1 MIRQLRN
8 RFIRITMLSVSVVM
22 LILTL
27 IVNTANFI
35 STNSDLEKLLD
46 MICENRGSI
55 PVDQFIP
62 DAKPDKPADAV
73 DSSDSEPTSTTPPV
87 IPDSNADSSLANDQA
102 DPATRNNPDTEDKI
116 NTTDGDQLSTDNN
129 QLSTD
134 NNQPSTNDTNP
145 PTQPWKF
152 KAHMNPETPYSTR
165 FFSLLFDQDGNV
177 IQKDLAHIAAI
188 TDDDIAEY
196 ISVALKH
203 GEGYGYYSD
212 YKYRVILQDNQE
224 YMVVFLD
231 CYQEIHAIRVLA
243 LCSFAAMVICIGLVY
258 ILVVIFSKRAID
270 PVVRSQKQQ
279 KQFITDASHELKT
292 PITVIATSLKVLEME
307 VGKQKWIDKARSQTE
322 KLRELVNSLVTLSR
336 MDEEDSPLKFEH
348 FSISDAL
355 LETVDSFADYAE
367 SNGHAL
373 KVNITPDLD
382 FYGDEYAIRQLAS
395 ILLDNAVKYAAAGSD
410 ITFSLVKNKKHILL
424 KTSNACQN
432 LDEDSLRHLFDR
444 FYRPDQSRSHET
456 GGFGIGLS
464 IARSIAEGH
473 KGTIHACCPVKDQ
486 IEFTVKL

>member
-27 IVNTANFI
+27 IVNAANFI
-35 STNSDLEKLLD
+35 STNADLEDLLD

-55 PVDQFIP
+55 PTDRFIP
-62 DAKPDKPADAV
+62 DAKPDKPADSV
-73 DSSDSEPTSTTPPV
+73 DSSDLEPTDTTPPA
-87 IPDSNADSSLANDQA
+87 IPDSNTDSSPANDQA

-116 NTTDGDQLSTDNN
+116 NTT
-129 QLSTD
+129 
-134 NNQPSTNDTNP
+134 P

-152 KAHMNPETPYSTR
+152 KAPMNPETPYSTR
-165 FFSLLFDQDGNV
+165 FFSLLFDQNGN
-177 IQKDLAHIAAI
+177 IIKKDLAHIAAI

-212 YKYRVILQDNQE
+212 YKYRVILQDNRE

-243 LCSFAAMVICIGLVY
+243 LCSFVAMAVCIGLVY

-348 FSISDAL
+348 FSISDTL
-355 LETVDSFADYAE
+355 LETVDSFTDYAE

-373 KVNITPDLD
+373 KINITPDLD

-424 KTSNACQN
+424 KTSNVCQD
-432 LDEDSLRHLFDR
+432 LDEDALRHLFDR
-444 FYRPDQSRSHET
+444 FYRPDQSRNHET

-473 KGTIHACCPVKDQ
+473 KGAIHACCPVKDQ

>member
-27 IVNTANFI
+27 IVNAANFI
-35 STNSDLEKLLD
+35 STNADLEDLLD

-55 PVDQFIP
+55 PTDRFIP
-62 DAKPDKPADAV
+62 DAKPDKPADSG
-73 DSSDSEPTSTTPPV
+73 DSSDLEPTGNTSPA
-87 IPDSNADSSLANDQA
+87 IPDNIADSGPANSQS
-102 DPATRNNPDTEDKI
+102 DPVTRNNPDTEDKI
-116 NTTDGDQLSTDNN
+116 NTT
-129 QLSTD
+129 
-134 NNQPSTNDTNP
+134 P

-152 KAHMNPETPYSTR
+152 KAPMNPETPYSTR
-165 FFSLLFDQDGNV
+165 FFSLLFDQDGNL
-177 IQKDLAHIAAI
+177 IKKDLAHIAAI

-212 YKYRVILQDNQE
+212 YKYRVILQDNRE

-307 VGKQKWIDKARSQTE
+307 VGQQKWIDKARSQTE
-322 KLRELVNSLVTLSR
+322 NLRDLVNSLVTLSR

-355 LETVDSFADYAE
+355 QETVDSFTDYAE

-373 KVNITPDLD
+373 KVTITPDLD

-410 ITFSLVKNKKHILL
+410 ITFSLVKNKKHLLL
-424 KTSNACQN
+424 KTSNTCQN

>member
-27 IVNTANFI
+27 IVNAANFI
-35 STNSDLEKLLD
+35 STNADLEDLLD

-55 PVDQFIP
+55 PTDRFIP
-62 DAKPDKPADAV
+62 DAKPDKPADSG
-73 DSSDSEPTSTTPPV
+73 DSSDLEPTGNTSPA
-87 IPDSNADSSLANDQA
+87 IPDNIADSGPANSQS
-102 DPATRNNPDTEDKI
+102 DPVTRNNPDTEDKI
-116 NTTDGDQLSTDNN
+116 NTT
-129 QLSTD
+129 
-134 NNQPSTNDTNP
+134 P

-152 KAHMNPETPYSTR
+152 KAPMNPETPYSTR

-177 IQKDLAHIAAI
+177 IKKDLAHIAAI

-212 YKYRVILQDNQE
+212 YKYRVILQDNRE

-243 LCSFAAMVICIGLVY
+243 LCSFVAMAVCIGLVY

-270 PVVRSQKQQ
+270 PVVQSQKQQ

-307 VGKQKWIDKARSQTE
+307 VGQQKWIDKARSQTE

-355 LETVDSFADYAE
+355 QETVDSFTDYAE

-373 KVNITPDLD
+373 KVNITPDLN
-382 FYGDEYAIRQLAS
+382 FYGDEYATRQLAS

-410 ITFSLVKNKKHILL
+410 ITFSLAKNKKHILI

-432 LDEDSLRHLFDR
+432 LDEDALRHLFDR
-444 FYRPDQSRSHET
+444 FYRPDQSRNHET

-486 IEFTVKL
+486 IEFTVRL

>member
-1 MIRQLRN
+1 MIRQLRK

-27 IVNTANFI
+27 IVNAANFI
-35 STNSDLEKLLD
+35 STNADLEDLLD

-55 PVDQFIP
+55 PTDRFIP
-62 DAKPDKPADAV
+62 DAKPDKPADSG
-73 DSSDSEPTSTTPPV
+73 DSFDLEPTGTTPPA
-87 IPDSNADSSLANDQA
+87 IPDSNTDSSPANDQA
-102 DPATRNNPDTEDKI
+102 DPATRNTPDTEDKI
-116 NTTDGDQLSTDNN
+116 NTT
-129 QLSTD
+129 
-134 NNQPSTNDTNP
+134 P

-152 KAHMNPETPYSTR
+152 KAPMNPETPYSTR
-165 FFSLLFDQDGNV
+165 FFSLLFDQDGNL
-177 IQKDLAHIAAI
+177 IKKDLAHIAAI

-212 YKYRVILQDNQE
+212 YKYRVILQDNRE

-243 LCSFAAMVICIGLVY
+243 LCSFVAMAVCIGLVY

-270 PVVRSQKQQ
+270 PVVQSQKQQ

-307 VGKQKWIDKARSQTE
+307 VGQQKWIDKARSQTE

-355 LETVDSFADYAE
+355 LETVDSFTDYAE

-424 KTSNACQN
+424 KTSNVCQD
-432 LDEDSLRHLFDR
+432 LDEDALRHLFDR
-444 FYRPDQSRSHET
+444 FYRPDQSRNHET

-473 KGTIHACCPVKDQ
+473 KGAIHACCPVKDQ

>member
-27 IVNTANFI
+27 IVNAANFI
-35 STNSDLEKLLD
+35 STNSDLENLLD

-62 DAKPDKPADAV
+62 DAKPDKPAESV
-73 DSSDSEPTSTTPPV
+73 DSSNPGVTSTTPPAL
-87 IPDSNADSSLANDQA
+87 PDNIADSSPANSQS
-102 DPATRNNPDTEDKI
+102 DPASQDNNSDIKDKI
-116 NTTDGDQLSTDNN
+116 D
-129 QLSTD
+129 
-134 NNQPSTNDTNP
+134 TNDTNP

-307 VGKQKWIDKARSQTE
+307 IGKQKWIDKARSQTE
-322 KLRELVNSLVTLSR
+322 KLRELVNSLVTLSS

-355 LETVDSFADYAE
+355 QETVDSFADYAE

-395 ILLDNAVKYAAAGSD
+395 ILLDNAVKYAATGSD

-424 KTSNACQN
+424 KTSNACQD
-432 LDEDSLRHLFDR
+432 LDEDALRHLFDR

>member
-27 IVNTANFI
+27 IVNAANFI
-35 STNSDLEKLLD
+35 STNADLEDLLD

-55 PVDQFIP
+55 PTDRFIP
-62 DAKPDKPADAV
+62 DAKPDKPADSG
-73 DSSDSEPTSTTPPV
+73 DSSDLEPTGTTPPAL
-87 IPDSNADSSLANDQA
+87 PDNIADSGPANSQS
-102 DPATRNNPDTEDKI
+102 DPVTRNNPDTEDKI
-116 NTTDGDQLSTDNN
+116 NTT
-129 QLSTD
+129 
-134 NNQPSTNDTNP
+134 P

-152 KAHMNPETPYSTR
+152 KAPMNPETPYSTR

-177 IQKDLAHIAAI
+177 IKKDLAHIAAI

-212 YKYRVILQDNQE
+212 YKYRVILQDNRE

-243 LCSFAAMVICIGLVY
+243 LCSFVAMAVCIGLVY

-270 PVVRSQKQQ
+270 PVVQSQKQQ

-307 VGKQKWIDKARSQTE
+307 VGQQKWIDKARSQTE

-355 LETVDSFADYAE
+355 QETVDSFADYAE
-367 SNGHAL
+367 SNSHAL
-373 KVNITPDLD
+373 KVTITPDLD

-424 KTSNACQN
+424 KTSNVCQD
-432 LDEDSLRHLFDR
+432 LDEDALRHLFDR
-444 FYRPDQSRSHET
+444 FYRPDQSRNHET

>member
-27 IVNTANFI
+27 IVNAANFI
-35 STNSDLEKLLD
+35 STNSDLENLLD

-62 DAKPDKPADAV
+62 DAKPDKPAESV
-73 DSSDSEPTSTTPPV
+73 DSSNPGVTSTTPPAL
-87 IPDSNADSSLANDQA
+87 PDNIADSSPANSQS
-102 DPATRNNPDTEDKI
+102 DPASQDNNSDIKDKI
-116 NTTDGDQLSTDNN
+116 D
-129 QLSTD
+129 
-134 NNQPSTNDTNP
+134 TNDTNP

-279 KQFITDASHELKT
+279 KQFITEASHELKT

-307 VGKQKWIDKARSQTE
+307 IGKQKWIDKARSQTE

-355 LETVDSFADYAE
+355 QETVDSFADYAE

-395 ILLDNAVKYAAAGSD
+395 ILLDNAVKYAATGSD

-424 KTSNACQN
+424 KTSNACQD
-432 LDEDSLRHLFDR
+432 LDEDALRHLFDR

>member
-27 IVNTANFI
+27 IVNAANFI
-35 STNSDLEKLLD
+35 STNADLEDLLD

-55 PVDQFIP
+55 PTDRFIP
-62 DAKPDKPADAV
+62 DVKPDKPADSG
-73 DSSDSEPTSTTPPV
+73 DNSDLGPTDITSPA
-87 IPDSNADSSLANDQA
+87 IPDSNTDSSPANNQA
-102 DPATRNNPDTEDKI
+102 DPTTRNTPDTEDKI
-116 NTTDGDQLSTDNN
+116 NTT
-129 QLSTD
+129 
-134 NNQPSTNDTNP
+134 P

-152 KAHMNPETPYSTR
+152 KAPMNPETPYSTR
-165 FFSLLFDQDGNV
+165 FFSLLFDQDGNL
-177 IQKDLAHIAAI
+177 IKKDLAHIAAI

-212 YKYRVILQDNQE
+212 YKYRVILQDNRE

-270 PVVRSQKQQ
+270 PVVQSQKQQ

-307 VGKQKWIDKARSQTE
+307 VGQQKWIDKARSQTE

-355 LETVDSFADYAE
+355 QETVDSFTDYAE

-373 KVNITPDLD
+373 RVTITPDLD

-424 KTSNACQN
+424 KTSNVCQD
-432 LDEDSLRHLFDR
+432 LDENTLRHLFDR
-444 FYRPDQSRSHET
+444 FYRPDQSRNHET

-486 IEFTVKL
+486 IEFTVRL

>member
-27 IVNTANFI
+27 IVNAANFI
-35 STNSDLEKLLD
+35 STNADLEDLLD

-55 PVDQFIP
+55 PTDRFTP
-62 DAKPDKPADAV
+62 DAKPDKPADSG
-73 DSSDSEPTSTTPPV
+73 DSSDLEPTGNTSPA
-87 IPDSNADSSLANDQA
+87 IPDNIADSGPANSQS
-102 DPATRNNPDTEDKI
+102 DPVTRNNPDTEDKI
-116 NTTDGDQLSTDNN
+116 NTT
-129 QLSTD
+129 
-134 NNQPSTNDTNP
+134 P
-145 PTQPWKF
+145 PKQPWKF
-152 KAHMNPETPYSTR
+152 KAPMNPETPYSTR

-177 IQKDLAHIAAI
+177 IKKDLAHIAAI

-212 YKYRVILQDNQE
+212 YKYRVILQDNRE

-243 LCSFAAMVICIGLVY
+243 LCSFVAMAVCIGLVY

-270 PVVRSQKQQ
+270 PVVQSQKQQ

-307 VGKQKWIDKARSQTE
+307 VGQQKWIDKARSQTE

-355 LETVDSFADYAE
+355 QETVDSFADYAE
-367 SNGHAL
+367 SNSHAL
-373 KVNITPDLD
+373 KVTITPDLD

-410 ITFSLVKNKKHILL
+410 ITFSLVKNKKHLLL
-424 KTSNACQN
+424 KTSNVCQN

-444 FYRPDQSRSHET
+444 FYRPDQSRNHET

>member
-27 IVNTANFI
+27 IVNAANFI
-35 STNSDLEKLLD
+35 STNADLEDLLD

-55 PVDQFIP
+55 PTDRFIP
-62 DAKPDKPADAV
+62 DAKPDKPADSV
-73 DSSDSEPTSTTPPV
+73 DSSDLEPTDTTPPA
-87 IPDSNADSSLANDQA
+87 IPDSNTDSSPANDQA

-116 NTTDGDQLSTDNN
+116 NTT
-129 QLSTD
+129 
-134 NNQPSTNDTNP
+134 P

-152 KAHMNPETPYSTR
+152 KAPMNPETPYSTR
-165 FFSLLFDQDGNV
+165 FFSLLFDQNGN
-177 IQKDLAHIAAI
+177 IIKKDLAHIAAI

-212 YKYRVILQDNQE
+212 YKYRVILQDNRE

-243 LCSFAAMVICIGLVY
+243 LCSFVAMAVCIGLVY

-348 FSISDAL
+348 FSISDTL
-355 LETVDSFADYAE
+355 LETVDSFTDYAE

-373 KVNITPDLD
+373 KINITPDLD

-424 KTSNACQN
+424 KTSNVCQD
-432 LDEDSLRHLFDR
+432 LDEDALRHLFDR
-444 FYRPDQSRSHET
+444 FYRPDQSRKCIW
-456 GGFGIGLS
+456 G
-464 IARSIAEGH
+464 
-473 KGTIHACCPVKDQ
+473 
-486 IEFTVKL
+486 

>member
-27 IVNTANFI
+27 IVNAANFI
-35 STNSDLEKLLD
+35 STNADLEDLLD

-55 PVDQFIP
+55 PTDRFTP
-62 DAKPDKPADAV
+62 DAKPDKPADSG
-73 DSSDSEPTSTTPPV
+73 DSSDLEPTGNTSPA
-87 IPDSNADSSLANDQA
+87 IPDNIADSGPANSQS
-102 DPATRNNPDTEDKI
+102 DPVTRNNPDTEDKI
-116 NTTDGDQLSTDNN
+116 NTT
-129 QLSTD
+129 
-134 NNQPSTNDTNP
+134 P
-145 PTQPWKF
+145 PKQPWKF
-152 KAHMNPETPYSTR
+152 KAPMNPETPYSTR

-177 IQKDLAHIAAI
+177 IKKDLAHIAAI

-212 YKYRVILQDNQE
+212 YKYRVILQDNRE

-243 LCSFAAMVICIGLVY
+243 LCSFVAMAVCIGLVY

-270 PVVRSQKQQ
+270 PVVQSQKQQ

-355 LETVDSFADYAE
+355 LETVDSFTDYAE

-410 ITFSLVKNKKHILL
+410 ITFSLVKNKKHLLL
-424 KTSNACQN
+424 KTSNTCQN
-432 LDEDSLRHLFDR
+432 LDEDALRHLFDR
-444 FYRPDQSRSHET
+444 FYRPDQSRNHET

-473 KGTIHACCPVKDQ
+473 KGAIHACCPVKDQ

>member
-27 IVNTANFI
+27 IVNAANFI
-35 STNSDLEKLLD
+35 STNADLEDLLD

-55 PVDQFIP
+55 PTDRFTP
-62 DAKPDKPADAV
+62 DAKPDKPADSG
-73 DSSDSEPTSTTPPV
+73 DSSDLEPTGNTSPA
-87 IPDSNADSSLANDQA
+87 IPDNIADSGPANSQS
-102 DPATRNNPDTEDKI
+102 DPVTRNNPDTEDKI
-116 NTTDGDQLSTDNN
+116 NTT
-129 QLSTD
+129 
-134 NNQPSTNDTNP
+134 P
-145 PTQPWKF
+145 PKQPWKF
-152 KAHMNPETPYSTR
+152 KAPMNPETPYSTR

-177 IQKDLAHIAAI
+177 IKKDLAHIAAI

-212 YKYRVILQDNQE
+212 YKYRVILQDNRE

-243 LCSFAAMVICIGLVY
+243 LCSFVAMAVCIGLVY

-270 PVVRSQKQQ
+270 PVVQSQKQQ

-307 VGKQKWIDKARSQTE
+307 VGQQKWIDKARSQTE

-355 LETVDSFADYAE
+355 QETVDSFADYAE
-367 SNGHAL
+367 SNSHAL
-373 KVNITPDLD
+373 KVTITPDLD

-424 KTSNACQN
+424 KTSNVCQD
-432 LDEDSLRHLFDR
+432 LDEDALRHLFDR
-444 FYRPDQSRSHET
+444 FYRPDQSRNHET

>member
-27 IVNTANFI
+27 IVNAANFI
-35 STNSDLEKLLD
+35 STNADLEDLLD

-55 PVDQFIP
+55 PTDRFIP
-62 DAKPDKPADAV
+62 DAKPDKPADSG
-73 DSSDSEPTSTTPPV
+73 DSSDLEPTGTTPPTL
-87 IPDSNADSSLANDQA
+87 PDNIADSGPANSQS

-116 NTTDGDQLSTDNN
+116 N
-129 QLSTD
+129 
-134 NNQPSTNDTNP
+134 DTNP

-152 KAHMNPETPYSTR
+152 KAPMNPETPYSTR
-165 FFSLLFDQDGNV
+165 FFSLLFDQDGN
-177 IQKDLAHIAAI
+177 IIKKDLAHIAAI

-212 YKYRVILQDNQE
+212 YKYRVILQDNRE

-243 LCSFAAMVICIGLVY
+243 LCSFVAMAVCIGLVY

-270 PVVRSQKQQ
+270 PVVQSQKQQ

-307 VGKQKWIDKARSQTE
+307 VGQQKWIDKARSQTE

-355 LETVDSFADYAE
+355 QETVDSFTDYAE

-373 KVNITPDLD
+373 KVTITPDLD

-395 ILLDNAVKYAAAGSD
+395 ILLDNAIKYAAAGSD

-424 KTSNACQN
+424 KTSNVCQD
-432 LDEDSLRHLFDR
+432 LDEDALRHLFDR
-444 FYRPDQSRSHET
+444 FYRPDQSRNHET

-473 KGTIHACCPVKDQ
+473 KGTIPACCPVKDQ
-486 IEFTVKL
+486 IEFTVRL